1 MRGGAVLGAT
11 VLLSILTG
19 GSVVANAVTDA
30 VSGGRSTPGFAWP
43 TGGIQV
49 ADAADLTRRFF
60 EMDYHLHAVREG
72 FGDVPRMILA
82 NLPGD
87 LTELASAEQR
97 KALFVQAMLPLLL
110 QANEEI
116 LLERERLFALTALPA
131 GGRSRVQ
138 ELWLAQLAEQYAT
151 EPGDLDELKRRVDIV
166 PPSLALAQAAVE
178 SGWGTSRFAQEANAV
193 FGQWTYE
200 PSQGLAPADATETDR
215 HYVRSFDGLP
225 ASVSG
230 YLLNLNTHFAYASFR
245 NRRKMMRDQVGD
257 LDPFAL
263 ANTLLYYSKTRGE
276 YVTAVRTIIERNGLV
291 SYDNARLRDLHG
303 AIPILRF

>member
-1 MRGGAVLGAT
+1 MLGAAVVLG
-11 VLLSILTG
+11 VLAG
-19 GSVVANAVTDA
+19 GSVFANAVTDA
-30 VSGGRSTPGFAWP
+30 VTDGRGPAGIAWP
-43 TGGIQV
+43 PGGVQV

-72 FGDVPRMILA
+72 YGDVPRMILA

-87 LTELASAEQR
+87 LTALASVEQR

-116 LLERERLFALTALPA
+116 LLERERLLALMAMPPGT
-131 GGRSRVQ
+131 RSKAQ
-138 ELWLAQLAEQYAT
+138 ELWLTQLAEHYGA
-151 EPGDLDELKRRVDIV
+151 EPGDFDELLRRVDIV

-215 HYVRSFDGLP
+215 HYVRAFTGLA

-245 NRRKMMRDQVGD
+245 NRRKMMRDRVGE
-257 LDPFAL
+257 LDSFAL
-263 ANTLLYYSKTRGE
+263 ANTLLYYSQTRGE
-276 YVTAVRTIIERNGLV
+276 YVTAIRTIIERNGLT